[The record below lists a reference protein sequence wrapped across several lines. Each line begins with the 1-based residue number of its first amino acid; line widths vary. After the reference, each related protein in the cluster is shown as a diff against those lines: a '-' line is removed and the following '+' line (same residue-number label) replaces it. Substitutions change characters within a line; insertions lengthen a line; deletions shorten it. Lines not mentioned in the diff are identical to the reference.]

1 MWAQHPSPTTR
12 AHKRAVVRACAPAH
26 TQAHKRARTYA
37 RTHSTGVVNVE
48 AIQLACRVAGLSA
61 TEGRVSRV
69 DHAVAR
75 EVGRRANVV
84 AGVIAAIVPGCGGGE
99 ADRVRGE
106 RTSARRSLSNSAKT
120 QTGGGHARA
129 LAGVEGH
136 RAGSG
141 GVGQRRQKTL
151 EHKHLPHRIRQSS
164 SHASSAALCLG
175 TILCS
180 ATRRPH
186 ARPRCPASPARQ
198 ATTSLRRSA
207 HAADPPLPSTPP
219 APPSAPTNHLCAV

>member
-1 MWAQHPSPTTR
+1 MRPEPR
-12 AHKRAVVRACAPAH
+12 PR
-26 TQAHKRARTYA
+26 
-37 RTHSTGVVNVE
+37 
-48 AIQLACRVAGLSA
+48 L
-61 TEGRVSRV
+61 
-69 DHAVAR
+69 AVAR
-75 EVGRRANVV
+75 ARLGSPTDGAQRGGAIGRSVRRRNAEPGVSPRRGKTPTAQQCGRRPPQILAARGSPSHWRGRPRVSSS
-84 AGVIAAIVPGCGGGE
+84 IAHEPFP
-99 ADRVRGE
+99 R
-106 RTSARRSLSNSAKT
+106 RTPNSAELRPPRRRSLSNSAKT

-151 EHKHLPHRIRQSS
+151 EHKHLPHRSVSLRLTPP
-164 SHASSAALCLG
+164 LCLG

-198 ATTSLRRSA
+198 ATTLLRRSA